1 MERSDFV
8 HKLIL
13 HRECGGYISK
23 ERVYIVV
30 FVDAINLEL
39 STEMQHESTL

>member
-1 MERSDFV
+1 VHPVEHSDSV

-13 HRECGGYISK
+13 K
-23 ERVYIVV
+23 NVYIVV

-39 STEMQHESTL
+39 STTP